1 MKKFLFSLVV
11 MAFAANTMTAQ
22 IAQPVGQPQVKKE
35 CCKKEGEKKCDK
47 PAAQQCPECKAQAAA
62 PQQECKKAEGQ
73 CKKAEGQ
80 CKKAEG
86 QCKKAEGQCKKDEGQ
101 CKKDAAPQQECKK
114 ADGQC
119 KGHDGGQA
127 CNKPADQQCPECKA
141 KKN

>member
-22 IAQPVGQPQVKKE
+22 ITQPVGQPQVKKE

-62 PQQECKKAEGQ
+62 PQQE
-73 CKKAEGQ
+73 

>member
-73 CKKAEGQ
+73 CKK
-80 CKKAEG
+80 
-86 QCKKAEGQCKKDEGQ
+86 
-101 CKKDAAPQQECKK
+101 DAAPQQECKK